1 MEELDTMLLTQQQ
14 LQEEEIATATVAP
27 EAELARGSEAT

>member
-1 MEELDTMLLTQQQ
+1 VEELDTMLLTQQQ
-14 LQEEEIATATVAP
+14 LQEEIATATVAP

>member
-1 MEELDTMLLTQQQ
+1 LYTMLLTQQQ

-27 EAELARGSEAT
+27 EAELARRSEAT